1 VRAAVLTGDR
11 GDGGAPIKF
20 AKGGT
25 VVGALNSI
33 RASTGGGGAHGRV
46 GVRRGGRAWK
56 KSKGRRGGLVASRA
70 VGGEWLSMWRGG
82 KDWGPGQRHEV

>member
-11 GDGGAPIKF
+11 GDSGAPIKF

-56 KSKGRRGGLVASRA
+56 KSKGRRGVRRTLEQQVARH
-70 VGGEWLSMWRGG
+70 VERG
-82 KDWGPGQRHEV
+82 KDLGPGQRREV